1 MTLGLAGGQV
11 IFGDF
16 GAAPPASR
24 MTPQH
29 KLNSA
34 PPYYFYDLP
43 KAGFRLVFCDKP
55 RAAGG
60 YANVVALVEQF
71 CARKLTKKK
80 TQKAGVAAVLVSY
93 VLAQELPSPSYAAL
107 LR

>member
-24 MTPQH
+24 MYVQH

-43 KAGFRLVFCDKP
+43 KAGIRLVFCDKP
-55 RAAGG
+55 RVTGG
-60 YANVVALVEQF
+60 YANIVALIERF
-71 CARKLTKKK
+71 CVRKLTKKK
-80 TQKAGVAAVLVSY
+80 VQKAQVTAVLISY
-93 VLAQELPSPSYAAL
+93 VHTHLSPP
-107 LR
+107 